1 MKASFVGVCILFVG
15 VMLAPKE
22 AFALTI
28 SPTKIEVA
36 GDPGQTIIGE
46 IELFNEQAEQKTFFT
61 SYENFEPRGETGS
74 PYFVGG
80 GSGLATWITTAESYS
95 ILPGERVTVPYT
107 ITIPAD
113 ATPGG
118 YFSAIFFGSQ
128 PPSTSGAGGEVAIGG
143 KVGSLVLLR
152 VNGAVEES
160 GGILDFNVGDGGNVF
175 TAVPL
180 TFVYRLNNTGG
191 DRVVPRGELVIR
203 NMFGGTTATISANQ
217 NEGSVLPNSIRRFE
231 VLWGNTTLPAT
242 SFWSQVQHQFSNFHL
257 GLYTATVTLVWGET
271 EQKATEKVRLVLIP
285 WQLLTVVGGSLFVLY
300 FVLKFYNR
308 LIVARARRSGL

>member
-1 MKASFVGVCILFVG
+1 MKASFVVL
-15 VMLAPKE
+15 LALLIGSVLVPQE

-46 IELFNEQAEQKTFFT
+46 IELFNEQTDTKTFFT

-80 GSGLATWITTAESYS
+80 GSGLATWITTAESYTIAPS
-95 ILPGERVTVPYT
+95 DRVTVPYT
-107 ITIPAD
+107 ITIPAS

-128 PPSTSGAGGEVAIGG
+128 PPTTSESGGEVAIGG

-152 VNGAVEES
+152 VNGPVDES
-160 GGILDFNVGDGGNVF
+160 GGVLDFLAGEGKTVF
-175 TAVPL
+175 GALPL
-180 TFVYRLNNTGG
+180 TFAYRLNNTGG
-191 DRVVPRGELVIR
+191 DRVVPRGELIVR
-203 NMFGGTTATISANQ
+203 NMFGGKAVTLSANQ
-217 NEGSVLPNSIRRFE
+217 NEGSVLPNSTRRFE
-231 VLWGNTTLPAT
+231 VLWGDAAPTDA
-242 SFWSQVQHQFSNFHL
+242 SFMSAVRHQLRNLHI
-257 GLYTATVTLVWGET
+257 GLYTATLTLVWGET
-271 EQKATEKVRLVLIP
+271 EQTATEKVRIILLP
-285 WQLLTVVGGSLFVLY
+285 WQLLTVVTITLVFLY
-300 FVLKFYNR
+300 FILKFYNR